1 MNTNY
6 FEILEYNKVL
16 EILSEYTKTF
26 YPLKSQQRGC
36 KMSSTVIRMR
46 SESRTD
52 LNYVSQAIISSSD
65 MAGSELVLEQL
76 SDANDATILLLVFEK
91 FYFRNSSM
99 TACTIQIVDD
109 GQKQAAVI
117 VGTGGGYGI
126 FNISWGTNSNFA
138 CKAANS
144 LAALGFSEI

>member
-1 MNTNY
+1 
-6 FEILEYNKVL
+6 
-16 EILSEYTKTF
+16 
-26 YPLKSQQRGC
+26 
-36 KMSSTVIRMR
+36 MSSTVIRMR

-52 LNYVSQAIISSSD
+52 LKYVSQAIISSSD
-65 MAGSELVLEQL
+65 MAGAELVLEQL
-76 SDANDATILLLVFEK
+76 SDTNDTKVLLLVFEK
-91 FYFRNSSM
+91 FYLRNSSM

-117 VGTGGGYGI
+117 VGTGGGDGI